1 MKNTIGHIKLESDIS
16 PKVMEVSNKDW
27 IEYGNEEWRNLYPQ
41 FLIDL
46 YYGSSTHASII
57 NATAEMVAGQS
68 LEVSDTEDLNNLV
81 KIKQF
86 FANAN
91 SNETMHD
98 VVKKLAFDYKLQ
110 GAYCLNIVYN
120 RNKTAISEVFHVPV
134 ERVRSGK
141 PNVMGRVEEYFV
153 SADWSDLRN
162 NEPVS
167 VPAFNTHDRTSPS
180 QLLYVKS
187 YSPNLDLYGTPDY
200 SAGCNW
206 ALIDSK
212 ISEFHLSNISN
223 GFSGGHFISFA
234 NGIPTT
240 QERNQ
245 IENNLKKK
253 FAGSQN
259 AGKMILSFSDDKTR
273 TPEIT
278 PLTNSNNHEQFIALQ
293 ELMVQNV
300 LTAHRVTSPM
310 LFGIKSE
317 NGFGSNA
324 NELNDAFEIY
334 LNTVIKPMQE
344 VILRSISKVLA
355 VNGMDL
361 PLEFIQNK
369 PVSSRFDMATLK
381 EVMTTDEIREEL
393 GLEALGLED
402 TVEDEDNADT
412 ELKKDCKN
420 PAYCQYDSEGGCD
433 CKKTKM
439 SVNFSSQLD
448 DFLANNGET
457 MEGYQIIHEDDSMD
471 EGEDFDF
478 ENELNRNHLELA
490 STGTAR
496 PNSKSEQD
504 GTSKQNDNIYRVRYR
519 YVGNPNPEREFCQK
533 MIKANK
539 LFRKEDILQMG
550 KLPVN
555 KGWGLDGA
563 DTYSIWKYKGGG
575 ACKHKWNRVILVTE
589 NGEKPSRSD
598 LVITTTAAR
607 SQGFKTTPNEQE
619 VPVAPTDMVNKGFVN
634 K

>member
-27 IEYGNEEWRNLYPQ
+27 VEYGNEEWRNLYPQ

-68 LEVSDTEDLNNLV
+68 IEVTDTEDLNNLV
-81 KIKQF
+81 KVKQF
-86 FANAN
+86 FANVN

-98 VVKKLAFDYKLQ
+98 VVKKISFDYKLQ

-153 SADWSDLRN
+153 SADWTDLRN

-167 VPAFNTHDRTSPS
+167 VPAFNMHDRTSPS

-212 ISEFHLSNISN
+212 IAEFHLSNISN
-223 GFSGGHFISFA
+223 GFSSGHFISFA

-310 LFGIKSE
+310 LFGIKSD

-334 LNTVIKPMQE
+334 LNTVVKPMQE
-344 VILRSISKVLA
+344 NILRTISKVLS
-355 VNGMDL
+355 VNGMEL
-361 PLEFIQNK
+361 PLEFVQSK

-393 GLEALGLED
+393 GLEPLGLEE
-402 TVEDEDNADT
+402 TAEDEDTTQVAMSSDKCDCND
-412 ELKKDCKN
+412 KKDI
-420 PAYCQYDSEGGCD
+420 CD
-433 CKKTKM
+433 CK
-439 SVNFSSQLD
+439 VNFSSQLD
-448 DFLANNGET
+448 DFLTNNGES

-478 ENELNRNHLELA
+478 ETELNKNHLELA
-490 STGTAR
+490 SSGVAR

-504 GTSKQNDNIYRVRYR
+504 GTSKQNDNTYRVRYR
-519 YVGNPNPEREFCQK
+519 YVGNTNPEREFCQK
-533 MIKANK
+533 MMKANK
-539 LFRKEDILQMG
+539 LFRKEDIIKMG
-550 KLPVN
+550 SMVVN
-555 KGWGLDGA
+555 AGWGLEGA

-589 NGEKPSRSD
+589 NGEKPKRSD

>member
-16 PKVMEVSNKDW
+16 PKVLEIASKEWV
-27 IEYGNEEWRNLYPQ
+27 EFGNEEWRNLYPQ

-57 NATAEMVAGQS
+57 NATSEMVAGQS
-68 LEVSDTEDLNNLV
+68 IEVTDTEDLNNMV

-86 FANAN
+86 FANVN
-91 SNETMHD
+91 SNESMHD
-98 VVKKLAFDYKLQ
+98 VIKKLAFDYKLQ
-110 GAYCLNIVYN
+110 GAFALNVIFN
-120 RNKTAISEVFHVPV
+120 REKTAISEVFHIPV
-134 ERVRSGK
+134 ERIRSGK

-153 SADWSDLRN
+153 SADWSDTRK

-167 VPAFNTHDRTSPS
+167 VPAFNMNDRTSPS
-180 QLLYVKS
+180 QIMYVKS
-187 YSPNLDLYGTPDY
+187 YSPNLDLYGSPDY

-206 ALIDSK
+206 ALVDSK
-212 ISEFHLSNISN
+212 IAEFHLSNISN

-245 IENNLKKK
+245 IENSLKKK

-273 TPEIT
+273 TPDIT
-278 PLTNSNNHEQFIALQ
+278 PLTTSNNHEQFVALQ

-310 LFGIKSE
+310 LFGIKSD

-334 LNTVIKPMQE
+334 LNTVVKPMQD
-344 VILRSISKVLA
+344 VIIRTIGKILS
-355 VNGMDL
+355 VNGMDM
-361 PLEFIQNK
+361 PLEFVQNK
-369 PVSSRFDMATLK
+369 PVNSRFDMATLK
-381 EVMTTDEIREEL
+381 EVMTRDEIREEL

-402 TVEDEDNADT
+402 TAEEENDT
-412 ELKKDCKN
+412 TDVKMSSDCKDPKNCKKDS
-420 PAYCQYDSEGGCD
+420 YEGCN
-433 CKKTKM
+433 CNT
-439 SVNFSSQLD
+439 SFSSQLD
-448 DFLANNGET
+448 DFLSNNGES
-457 MEGYQIIHEDDSMD
+457 MEDFDIIDEADSLE

-478 ENELNRNHLELA
+478 ENELNLNQLELA
-490 STGTAR
+490 SVGGAY
-496 PNSKSEQD
+496 PNRKSEQD
-504 GTSKQNDNIYRVRYR
+504 GTSKQEGNDNIYRVRYK
-519 YVGNPNPEREFCQK
+519 YVGNKNPEREFCQK
-533 MIKANK
+533 MMSSNK
-539 LFRKEDILQMG
+539 VFRKEDIIKMG
-550 KLPVN
+550 SMVVN

-563 DTYSIWKYKGGG
+563 DTYSIWKFKGGG
-575 ACKHKWNRVILVTE
+575 ACKHSWRRFIMVQKGKRPKN
-589 NGEKPSRSD
+589 SD

-607 SQGFKTTPNEQE
+607 SQGFKTKPNEKE
-619 VPVAPTDMVNKGFVN
+619 VPVAPTDMPNKGFVN

>member
-68 LEVSDTEDLNNLV
+68 IEVTDTEDLNNLV
-81 KIKQF
+81 KVKQF
-86 FANAN
+86 FANVN

-98 VVKKLAFDYKLQ
+98 VIKKVAFDYKLQ

-120 RNKTAISEVFHVPV
+120 RNKTAISEIFHVPV

-167 VPAFNTHDRTSPS
+167 VPAFNMHDRTSPS

-206 ALIDSK
+206 ALVDSK
-212 ISEFHLSNISN
+212 IAEFHLSNISN

-278 PLTNSNNHEQFIALQ
+278 PLTTSNNHEQFVALQ

-310 LFGIKSE
+310 LFGIKSD

-334 LNTVIKPMQE
+334 LNTVVKPMQE
-344 VILRSISKVLA
+344 SILRTISKVLS

-361 PLEFIQNK
+361 PIEFVQNK

-381 EVMTTDEIREEL
+381 EVMTRDEIREEL
-393 GLEALGLED
+393 GLEALGLEETAEEEND
-402 TVEDEDNADT
+402 AT
-412 ELKKDCKN
+412 EVAMSSDK
-420 PAYCQYDSEGGCD
+420 CD
-433 CKKTKM
+433 CKDNKDICDCK
-439 SVNFSSQLD
+439 VNFSSQLD
-448 DFLANNGET
+448 DFLSNNGES
-457 MEGYQIIHEDDSMD
+457 MEGYSIIHEDDSMD

-478 ENELNRNHLELA
+478 ETELNKNHLELA
-490 STGTAR
+490 STGVAR

-504 GTSKQNDNIYRVRYR
+504 GTSKQNDNTYRVRYR
-519 YVGNPNPEREFCQK
+519 YVGNNNPEREFCQK
-533 MIKANK
+533 MMKANK
-539 LFRKEDILQMG
+539 LFRKEDIIKMG
-550 KLPVN
+550 SMVVN
-555 KGWGLDGA
+555 AGWGLDGA
-563 DTYSIWKYKGGG
+563 DTYSIWKFKGGG
-575 ACKHKWNRVILVTE
+575 ACKHRWNRVILVTE
-589 NGEKPSRSD
+589 NGEKPKRSD

-619 VPVAPTDMVNKGFVN
+619 VPVAPTDMPNKGFVN